1 MSQKKSWVILERT
14 DGTNDFVVLAGTEDK
29 KAINAALA
37 SLKLYKDEC
46 TRDGREDLTIIRQAV
61 AEDLAPIN
69 QVLSQDQED
78 ETDRLM
84 SMVELDNEQKTN

>member
-1 MSQKKSWVILERT
+1 
-14 DGTNDFVVLAGTEDK
+14 VVLAGTEDK